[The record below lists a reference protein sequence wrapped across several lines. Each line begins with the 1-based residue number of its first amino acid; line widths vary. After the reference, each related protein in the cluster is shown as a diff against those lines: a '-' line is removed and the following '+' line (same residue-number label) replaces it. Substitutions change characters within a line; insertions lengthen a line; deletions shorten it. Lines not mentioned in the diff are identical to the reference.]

1 MKIMCTTCG
10 GTRTY
15 LQFAPENIYRPWIM
29 CADCGNEEVALWK
42 DDRLYLGDST
52 RFSPVSP
59 ESTSPT
65 TYCYE
70 FLTRSVDIEARF
82 DGELDHG
89 QEGLDQLQ

>member
-15 LQFAPENIYRPWIM
+15 LQFAPENVYRPWIM

-42 DDRLYLGDST
+42 DEGLHLEHST

-65 TYCYE
+65 TYYYE

-82 DGELDHG
+82 DDGSDVDP
-89 QEGLDQLQ
+89 EGLDQLR